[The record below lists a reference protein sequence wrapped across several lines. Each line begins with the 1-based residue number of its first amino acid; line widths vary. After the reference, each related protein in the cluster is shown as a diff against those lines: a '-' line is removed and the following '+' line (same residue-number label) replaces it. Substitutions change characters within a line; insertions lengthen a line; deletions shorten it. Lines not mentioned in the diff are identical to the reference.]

1 LKVDYRPETAPF
13 NKNPTKAGGVFC
25 FGGVGCSAPSPL
37 PGARSHHQL
46 EQNTPPVVWYLS
58 SKKEKIVK

>member
-1 LKVDYRPETAPF
+1 LKVYYRPETAPF

-37 PGARSHHQL
+37 LGARSHHQ
-46 EQNTPPVVWYLS
+46 
-58 SKKEKIVK
+58 